1 MSSFRSIVMSLF
13 GSKFGSR
20 SILYIFCFEQ
30 APNDSK
36 EKEFLKFS
44 HFGIGSVTQKRTI
57 IRMCSNQHISLC

>member
-13 GSKFGSR
+13 SSKFGSR
-20 SILYIFCFEQ
+20 SILYIFSFEQ
-30 APNDSK
+30 APDSK

-57 IRMCSNQHISLC
+57 IRMCSNQHISFC